1 MKAITA
7 IKGLIKESIIDKYNK
22 QIEILFEE
30 AQNSKITDHATCKKA
45 IDLYI
50 QAKKIESLIETTR
63 KLLRNPYL
71 EIVNFTDSVAQNEL
85 KPLAT
90 IQSHLQS
97 QIDDF
102 CLENDENVTST
113 LGTAKIKNKTTWM
126 IHNHTQLPTE
136 IIDARYEQIKK
147 AIAPKIHDMV
157 KAGVTII
164 PGIMMSKDET
174 VQITTNKKTI
184 EG

>member
-113 LGTAKIKNKTTWM
+113 LGTAKIKNKTMANFTS
-126 IHNHTQLPTE
+126 TF
-136 IIDARYEQIKK
+136 
-147 AIAPKIHDMV
+147 
-157 KAGVTII
+157 
-164 PGIMMSKDET
+164 SKFRRR
-174 VQITTNKKTI
+174 N
-184 EG
+184 